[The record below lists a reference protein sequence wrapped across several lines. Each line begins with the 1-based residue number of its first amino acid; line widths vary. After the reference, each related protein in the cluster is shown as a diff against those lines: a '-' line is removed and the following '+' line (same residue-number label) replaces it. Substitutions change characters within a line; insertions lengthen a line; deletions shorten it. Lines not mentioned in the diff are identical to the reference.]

1 MGSSTTSQRA
11 VGEAVGRQGEGPR
24 LARRAYRHPADLE
37 GETGLGEDGRAVL
50 GEAADERAAH
60 RAGSE
65 DSDADCHLHL
75 PGGHDGINAPRRRC
89 RPARYAAPMP
99 ASSPAVGRASAPA
112 SSANLGPGFDV
123 LALALGLRC
132 SVRVA
137 PAGEWALSSA
147 GADAGSLA
155 LVRRAAEA
163 AVGGCGP
170 YEVEVASAIPVGRG
184 LGSSAAL
191 VVGVVAAVRAAAGWP
206 ESREEV
212 VRVAAAV
219 EGHADNVAA
228 AVHGGAV
235 AVSPGGR
242 VYGLEVHPSLRVL
255 VAVPKAVL
263 PTAVA
268 REALRGPIDTATAA
282 RAPRRGLAFL
292 VEGCAGGM
300 PPFWPRPPVTS
311 CTRRARAHLSPLTG
325 ALVAAAREA
334 GAAHAAW
341 SGAGPSAL
349 ALVGDDAAAA
359 VRAAWESLLA
369 GEGARAG
376 AGVGSAGPAPRS
388 TRLRGAL
395 SLPLVFAFIETVRRW
410 AASVPAVR
418 AVALVGSHAS
428 GRARPDSD
436 VDLVVLCDDP
446 GPCSP
451 IGPGWRCSGKR
462 PR

>member
-1 MGSSTTSQRA
+1 MVSTPPA
-11 VGEAVGRQGEGPR
+11 AAAGP
-24 LARRAYRHPADLE
+24 PDM
-37 GETGLGEDGRAVL
+37 
-50 GEAADERAAH
+50 
-60 RAGSE
+60 
-65 DSDADCHLHL
+65 L
-75 PGGHDGINAPRRRC
+75 P
-89 RPARYAAPMP
+89 PMP
-99 ASSPAVGRASAPA
+99 ASSPAVGWASAPA

-163 AVGGCGP
+163 AVGGGGP
-170 YEVEVASAIPVGRG
+170 FGVEVASAIPVGRG

-268 REALRGPIDTATAA
+268 REALRSPIDTAIAARTAA
-282 RAPRRGLAFL
+282 RLAFL
-292 VEGCAGGM
+292 VEGLRRGDAALLAEAAGDELHE
-300 PPFWPRPPVTS
+300 
-311 CTRRARAHLSPLTG
+311 TRRAHLSPLTG

-369 GEGARAG
+369 GKGAVLEPGLDRQG
-376 AGVGSAGPAPRS
+376 LRLDPPA
-388 TRLRGAL
+388 
-395 SLPLVFAFIETVRRW
+395 
-410 AASVPAVR
+410 
-418 AVALVGSHAS
+418 
-428 GRARPDSD
+428 
-436 VDLVVLCDDP
+436 
-446 GPCSP
+446 
-451 IGPGWRCSGKR
+451 
-462 PR
+462 